1 VPDSRDD
8 KRRAAAI
15 GGLAAACIALV
26 ALAGHQAGLDET
38 VVENAL
44 WAPRMSPGTAVI
56 VALLAF
62 TMASSSEAR
71 QAISAVAAVGVSSST
86 LALWATS
93 EPPLWMADPTTALLG
108 LAVGFAVLVARQPGA
123 ATLLGIVSATI
134 GGLLLLGLAFTD
146 PTGPGVG
153 SSGTTVPTVAAFV
166 ALGAGWGIRRAPTD
180 DPVLRVLI
188 PGFAVTGGLAIAAAA
203 VTTALD
209 APIEWRATTVAGLAV
224 IGSIGTGIAVARRAL
239 RTTDSLEQAHR
250 ALLND
255 TSHAMLLIR
264 HDGTVTQ
271 ANSGAHRLF
280 GQADEA
286 LIGTHFNTLLPAGV
300 TIAHSAA
307 AGDGDPELT
316 TDRPAVEITK
326 PDGSHR
332 QVRITMTTLPEP
344 DGPPLVAVAL
354 TDVTELADQTRAA
367 EARVTALENALQR
380 EMEALDR
387 LRELDETKD
396 LLITSMSHEVR
407 TPLTVL
413 LGVADLLTTRA
424 DTIDPLMQ
432 EQLLHRMARQ
442 ARRLA
447 QLVDDLLDV
456 DDNKDRPIFTVPEL
470 TRVDLIARDVAE
482 ATAMEFD
489 RRVVVDVPPVTAYVD
504 PRHLTRILTSL
515 VSNACKY
522 APLGPVHVDG
532 EVPEDGHVRLSVED
546 HGQGIP
552 DERRNSIFRPFERG
566 SVLDRAQPGVG
577 IGLAIVQRLCDT
589 NNGRCWVEDGAR
601 SGGARFVVEL
611 PVGAPV
617 PPVNGDNGDSADGA
631 ESDPA
636 VGLGDASATAV
647 ESD

>member
-1 VPDSRDD
+1 MPEPKDD
-8 KRRAAAI
+8 TRRAAAI

-26 ALAGHQAGLDET
+26 ALAGHQAGLDEH
-38 VVENAL
+38 VVQSAV

-56 VALLAF
+56 VSLLAF
-62 TMASSSEAR
+62 TMASSREFR
-71 QAISAVAAVGVSSST
+71 QSITAVAAVAVSAST

-93 EPPLWMADPTTALLG
+93 EPPAWMADPTTALLG

-123 ATLLGIVSATI
+123 ATLLGIVAATI
-134 GGLLLLGLAFTD
+134 GGLLLLGLVFTD

-153 SSGTTVPTVAAFV
+153 TSGTTVPTVAAFV
-166 ALGAGWGIRRAPTD
+166 ALAAGWGIRRAPTD

-188 PGFAVTGGLAIAAAA
+188 PGLAVTGGLAIAAAA

-209 APIEWRATTVAGLAV
+209 VPIEWRAIGVASIAVLGSIATGVAVAG
-224 IGSIGTGIAVARRAL
+224 RAL
-239 RTTDSLEQAHR
+239 RTSDSLEQAHR

-271 ANSGAHRLF
+271 ANNGALKLF
-280 GQADEA
+280 GRTAEA
-286 LIGTHFNTLLPAGV
+286 LVGQPFDALLPSGVVLEQSAG
-300 TIAHSAA
+300 
-307 AGDGDPELT
+307 GQGGDPSLS
-316 TDRPAVEITK
+316 TDEHAVEIHR
-326 PDGSHR
+326 PDGTRR
-332 QVRITMTTLPEP
+332 QVRITITTLPEP
-344 DGPPLVAVAL
+344 EGPPLFAAAL
-354 TDVTELADQTRAA
+354 TDVTELADQARAA
-367 EARVTALENALQR
+367 EGRVKALENALQR

-413 LGVADLLTTRA
+413 LGVADLLTARA

-442 ARRLA
+442 ARKLA

-456 DDNKDRPIFTVPEL
+456 DESKARPIFTVPEL
-470 TRVDLIARDVAE
+470 TRVDLVARDVAE
-482 ATAMEFD
+482 IAAVEFD

-504 PRHLTRILTSL
+504 PRHLTRILASL

-522 APLGPVHVDG
+522 APLGPIHIDG
-532 EVPEDGHVRLSVED
+532 KVPEDGHVRLAVED

-552 DERRNSIFRPFERG
+552 AERRHAIFRPFERG
-566 SVLDRAQPGVG
+566 SLLDRAQPGVG
-577 IGLAIVQRLCDT
+577 IGLAIVHRLCET
-589 NNGRCWVEDGAR
+589 NNGTCWVEDGER
-601 SGGARFVVEL
+601 SGGARFVIEF
-611 PVGAPV
+611 PVSATTPEAGNGTARVDDAPTDV
-617 PPVNGDNGDSADGA
+617 P
-631 ESDPA
+631 
-636 VGLGDASATAV
+636 DASAAAV
-647 ESD
+647 EGDGQR

>member
-1 VPDSRDD
+1 
-8 KRRAAAI
+8 
-15 GGLAAACIALV
+15 
-26 ALAGHQAGLDET
+26 
-38 VVENAL
+38 
-44 WAPRMSPGTAVI
+44 
-56 VALLAF
+56 
-62 TMASSSEAR
+62 
-71 QAISAVAAVGVSSST
+71 
-86 LALWATS
+86 
-93 EPPLWMADPTTALLG
+93 
-108 LAVGFAVLVARQPGA
+108 
-123 ATLLGIVSATI
+123 
-134 GGLLLLGLAFTD
+134 
-146 PTGPGVG
+146 
-153 SSGTTVPTVAAFV
+153 
-166 ALGAGWGIRRAPTD
+166 
-180 DPVLRVLI
+180 
-188 PGFAVTGGLAIAAAA
+188 
-203 VTTALD
+203 
-209 APIEWRATTVAGLAV
+209 
-224 IGSIGTGIAVARRAL
+224 
-239 RTTDSLEQAHR
+239 
-250 ALLND
+250 
-255 TSHAMLLIR
+255 MLLIR

-316 TDRPAVEITK
+316 TDQPAVEITK

-552 DERRNSIFRPFERG
+552 EERRNSIFRPFERG